1 MKVIL
6 LKDVPNL
13 GKANEIVDVADGYA
27 KNYLIRK
34 QLATGVNSSTLKIR
48 ENDLINL
55 EKAYLNKLDEIKEL
69 KKSLESKPLEFV
81 VAMSNGQVDSFI
93 NNKAILEKLNK
104 TKKIINKY
112 MFIKENKLGLG
123 THQVVLK
130 LHKEVEVNLQII
142 VSRK

>member
-34 QLATGVNSSTLKIR
+34 QVATGVNSSTLKIR

-55 EKAYLNKLDEIKEL
+55 EKAYLDKLDEIKEL

>member
-55 EKAYLNKLDEIKEL
+55 EKAYLDKLDEIKEL

>member
-55 EKAYLNKLDEIKEL
+55 EKAYLDKLDEIKEL
-69 KKSLESKPLEFV
+69 KKSLESKPLEFF

-104 TKKIINKY
+104 TKKIINKH

>member
-55 EKAYLNKLDEIKEL
+55 EKAYLDKLDEIKEL
-69 KKSLESKPLEFV
+69 KKSLESKPLEFIV
-81 VAMSNGQVDSFI
+81 TMSNGQVDSFI

>member
-27 KNYLIRK
+27 KNYLICK

-55 EKAYLNKLDEIKEL
+55 EKAYLDKLDEIKEL

>member
-55 EKAYLNKLDEIKEL
+55 EKAYLDKLDEIKEL

-81 VAMSNGQVDSFI
+81 VAMSNCQVDSFI